1 MKTLSFLT
9 AVVVLSGLF
18 TGCSGGQETTK
29 PRTNGTWTTTTESPS
44 DSTVKPA
51 IELTIEEKIASI
63 ADQYQ
68 VKVGVLARNIKSG
81 KSIAINSRER
91 IPVTSM
97 IKVPVVAAWYQA
109 VNDGILKSDAKTT
122 ISVKDKVAGS
132 GDIQFLDGNYA
143 FLLSD
148 LAKLTIIASDNV
160 ATNAVIDQF
169 GKDIQSQT
177 GYVNEVMAKYGLTDT
192 KLLNKFL
199 RYDTKSNSDES
210 KNFGVAYS
218 TAADLTTLAEKLYKG
233 EIVNQEVSDQ
243 ILNLM
248 RNSNDDTMAPRFMP
262 VDSPGFSLAH
272 RSGGTFKLKG
282 DFGLIIFQDHV
293 VSFAVICENQAD
305 EKKTI
310 ENNGIIATGIITK
323 MLFDELTR

>member
-1 MKTLSFLT
+1 MKTLLFLST
-9 AVVVLSGLF
+9 LLVLSGIL
-18 TGCSGGQETTK
+18 TGCSGSSETTK
-29 PRTNGTWTTTTESPS
+29 PKTGGTWSATTESAP
-44 DSTVKPA
+44 DSTPSPVIS
-51 IELTIEEKIASI
+51 IEDKIASI
-63 ADQYQ
+63 AEQYQ
-68 VKVGVLARNIKSG
+68 VKVGVLARNLKTG
-81 KSIAINSRER
+81 KSIAINARER

-97 IKVPVVAAWYQA
+97 IKVPVVAAWFQA
-109 VNDGILKSDAKTT
+109 VQDGILKADLKTT
-122 ISVKDKVAGS
+122 INQKDKVAGS
-132 GDIQFLDGNYA
+132 GDIQFLDGNYN

-148 LAKLTIIASDNV
+148 LAKLTIIASDNT

-177 GYVNEVMAKYGLTDT
+177 GYVNSVMAKYGLTDT

-199 RYDTKSNSDES
+199 RYDTKSASDES

-218 TAADLTTLAEKLYKG
+218 TASDLTALAEKLYKG
-233 EIVNQEVSDQ
+233 EIVNREVSDQ
-243 ILNLM
+243 ILYLM
-248 RNSNDDTMAPRFMP
+248 QNSNDDTMAPRFMP

-282 DFGLIIFQDHV
+282 DFGLITFQDHV
-293 VSFAVICENQAD
+293 VSFAVICENQSD

>member
-1 MKTLSFLT
+1 MKTLSYLS
-9 AVVVLSGLF
+9 AIIVLSAMF
-18 TGCSGGQETTK
+18 AGCSGSTETTK
-29 PRTNGTWTTTTESPS
+29 PKTGGTWSATTESATDTTP
-44 DSTVKPA
+44 KPT
-51 IELTIEEKIASI
+51 LTIEEKIASI
-63 ADQYQ
+63 AEQYQ
-68 VKVGVLARNIKSG
+68 VKVGVLARNLKSG
-81 KSIAINSRER
+81 KSIAINARER
-91 IPVTSM
+91 IPITSM

-109 VNDGILKSDAKTT
+109 VQDGILKAEAKTA
-122 ISVKDKVAGS
+122 INQKDKVGGS
-132 GDIQFLDGNYA
+132 GDIQFLDGNYT

-169 GKDIQSQT
+169 GSDIQSQT
-177 GYVNEVMAKYGLTDT
+177 GYVNSVMTKYGLTDT

-199 RYDTKSNSDES
+199 RYDTKSSSDES

-218 TAADLTTLAEKLYKG
+218 TAADLTSLAEKLYNG
-233 EIVNQEVSDQ
+233 EIVNREVSDQ
-243 ILNLM
+243 ILFLM
-248 RNSNDDTMAPRFMP
+248 RNSNDDTMSPRFMP

-282 DFGLIIFQDHV
+282 DFGLITFQDHV

>member
-1 MKTLSFLT
+1 MKTSIFFT
-9 AVVVLSGLF
+9 GFFVLSEILS
-18 TGCSGGQETTK
+18 GCSGGSESAK
-29 PRTNGTWTTTTESPS
+29 PKTGGTWTAVTESVQDTTPRSAPS
-44 DSTVKPA
+44 
-51 IELTIEEKIASI
+51 IEEKIASI

-68 VKVGVLARNIKSG
+68 VKVGVLARNLTSG

-109 VNDGILKSDAKTT
+109 VNDGRLKPDARVTL
-122 ISVKDKVAGS
+122 SPKDKVAGS
-132 GDIQFLDGNYA
+132 GDIQFLDGNYN

-160 ATNAVIDQF
+160 ATNALLDQF

-177 GYVNEVMAKYGLTDT
+177 GYVNEVMTKYGLTDT
-192 KLLNKFL
+192 RLLNKFL

-218 TAADLTTLAEKLYKG
+218 TASDLTALAEKLYRG
-233 EIVNQEVSDQ
+233 EIVNREVSDQ
-243 ILNLM
+243 ILFLM
-248 RNSNDDTMAPRFMP
+248 RNSNDDTMSPRFMP

-282 DFGLIIFQDHV
+282 DFGLITFRDHI